1 MFRGGLYWLPRF
13 IRLRKS
19 IDLIYPLKA
28 HVLKACHGF
37 LICAVV
43 APASLAHA
51 ADVLPPPTPLIF
63 YEATAASNSTPVP
76 VVEKW
81 WAIFADP
88 ALDQLIARAEKGNTD
103 IQLAVAR
110 LSQARATLRGAAA
123 AQLPQFNIG
132 GNASKQTGALI
143 NAAGGGGTLYSIGGN
158 LSYELDVLGRLSKG
172 KKAARLDAAAAGE
185 LVRTAHLLIQADTA
199 LAYFEIRT
207 LDEERAALADAA
219 ANERVALE
227 ILEARA
233 RNGLVSELDVVQARG
248 ALATISADLL
258 ALDRRRAEVEHSLA
272 FLMGE
277 PPSKLN
283 IEGML
288 IASPPQI
295 PADIPSA
302 VLGRRADIAAAER
315 RLGAATLRVG
325 VAKASW
331 LPQLSLTGSRGY
343 ASPSLGNLLQSAT
356 QNFGVGFLLSL
367 PFLDGGRRAV
377 AVKSANADV
386 EVAAV
391 EYRAQI
397 LTAFRDVE
405 NQLSAVRL
413 LDAQSAVIATASAAN
428 LRAKDITE
436 ARHRNGMIS
445 RLEVLEANRTQ
456 LQSARDAVQNKFAR
470 YAATIG
476 LVRAL
481 GGGWSGMNSAAKL
494 GAVGGN

>member
-1 MFRGGLYWLPRF
+1 M
-13 IRLRKS
+13 RLTSFHK
-19 IDLIYPLKA
+19 ICLISGIIFPFSTSQAEVPPSPPQTPSSFYQVPANTPLT
-28 HVLKACHGF
+28 
-37 LICAVV
+37 
-43 APASLAHA
+43 
-51 ADVLPPPTPLIF
+51 PPP
-63 YEATAASNSTPVP
+63 VK
-76 VVEKW
+76 EKW
-81 WAIFADP
+81 WTIFADP
-88 ALDQLIARAEKGNTD
+88 ALDQLIDRAEQGNTD

-110 LSQARATLRGAAA
+110 LSQARAQLRSAAA
-123 AQLPQFNIG
+123 EQLPQLSIG

-143 NAAGGGGTLYSIGGN
+143 NAAGGGGTLYSLGGN
-158 LSYELDVLGRLSKG
+158 LSYELDVLGRLSKT
-172 KKAARLDAAAAGE
+172 KKAARLDTAAAGE
-185 LVRTAHLLIQADTA
+185 LVRAAHLLIQTDTA
-199 LAYFEIRT
+199 QAYFEIRT
-207 LDEERAALADAA
+207 LDEERATLAGAA
-219 ANERVALE
+219 ANERAALQ
-227 ILEARA
+227 ILEERA

-248 ALATISADLL
+248 ELATINADLL
-258 ALDRRRAEVEHSLA
+258 ALDRRRAEVEHNLA

-277 PPSKLN
+277 VPSNLN
-283 IEGML
+283 ISGTAV
-288 IASPPQI
+288 ASPPQI

-302 VLGRRADIAAAER
+302 VLARRADIGAAER

-343 ASPSLGNLLQSAT
+343 ASPSLGTLLQSVT

-367 PFLDGGRRAV
+367 PFLDGGRRAA
-377 AVKSANADV
+377 AVKSAKADV

-413 LDAQSAVIATASAAN
+413 LDDQSSVIATASAAN

-445 RLEVLEANRTQ
+445 RLAVLEANRTQ

-470 YAATIG
+470 YVATIG

-481 GGGWSGMNSAAKL
+481 GGGWGNGEVTKL
-494 GAVGGN
+494 GAATLTPAFARTASQ

>member
-1 MFRGGLYWLPRF
+1 MNWGGQRWLPQI
-13 IRLRKS
+13 IRIATLVDRVRLIFFLKS
-19 IDLIYPLKA
+19 CLVSGLLIPFSA
-28 HVLKACHGF
+28 SQ
-37 LICAVV
+37 AVTSPSPSSTPSSFYQ
-43 APASLAHA
+43 APANI
-51 ADVLPPPTPLIF
+51 PPTPLP
-63 YEATAASNSTPVP
+63 ADD
-76 VVEKW
+76 KW
-81 WAIFADP
+81 WAVFADP
-88 ALDQLIARAEKGNTD
+88 VLDQLIDRAEQGNTD

-110 LSQARATLRGAAA
+110 LSQARAQLRGAAA
-123 AQLPQFNIG
+123 EQLPQLSID

-143 NAAGGGGTLYSIGGN
+143 NAAGGGGALYSLGGN
-158 LSYELDVLGRLSKG
+158 LSYELDVLGRLSKT
-172 KKAARLDAAAAGE
+172 KKAARLDADATSE
-185 LVRTAHLLIQADTA
+185 LVRAAQLFIQTDTA
-199 LAYFEIRT
+199 QAYFEIRT
-207 LDEERAALADAA
+207 LDEERAMLAGAA
-219 ANERVALE
+219 ANERAALE
-227 ILEARA
+227 ILEERA

-248 ALATISADLL
+248 ALATINADLL
-258 ALDRRRAEVEHSLA
+258 ALDRRRAEVEHGLA

-277 PPSKLN
+277 VPSNLN
-283 IEGML
+283 IGGTA
-288 IASPPQI
+288 IAPPPQI

-302 VLGRRADIAAAER
+302 VLARRADIGAAER

-343 ASPSLGNLLQSAT
+343 ASPSLGTLLQSAT

-367 PFLDGGRRAV
+367 PFLDGGRRAA
-377 AVKSANADV
+377 AVKRAKADV

-413 LDAQSAVIATASAAN
+413 LDDQSSVIATASAAN

-445 RLEVLEANRTQ
+445 RLAVLEANRTQ
-456 LQSARDAVQNKFAR
+456 LQSARDAIQNKFAR
-470 YAATIG
+470 YVATIG

-481 GGGWSGMNSAAKL
+481 GGGWGGVNDAVKL
-494 GAVGGN
+494 GAVSKN

>member
-1 MFRGGLYWLPRF
+1 M
-13 IRLRKS
+13 
-19 IDLIYPLKA
+19 
-28 HVLKACHGF
+28 
-37 LICAVV
+37 
-43 APASLAHA
+43 PASPSCA
-51 ADVLPPPTPLIF
+51 ADMPSPPSTLPAFYEAGVITTPVTPLI
-63 YEATAASNSTPVP
+63 T
-76 VVEKW
+76 EKW

-88 ALDQLIARAEKGNTD
+88 ALDELIGRAEQGNTD
-103 IQLAVAR
+103 IQLAAAR
-110 LSQARATLRGAAA
+110 LSQARAQVRVAAA
-123 AQLPQFNIG
+123 AQRPQLSIG

-143 NAAGGGGTLYSIGGN
+143 NAAGGGGTLYSLGGD
-158 LSYELDVLGRLSKG
+158 LSYELDILGRLSKG

-185 LVRTAHLLIQADTA
+185 LVRAARLLIQADTA
-199 LAYFEIRT
+199 QAYFEIRT
-207 LDEERAALADAA
+207 LDEERTALTGAA
-219 ANERVALE
+219 ANERAALG

-277 PPSKLN
+277 TPSKLD
-283 IEGML
+283 IGGAV
-288 IASPPQI
+288 IAPPPQI

-302 VLGRRADIAAAER
+302 VLARRADIAAAER

-325 VAKASW
+325 IAKASW

-343 ASPSLGNLLQSAT
+343 ASPSLGTLLQSAT
-356 QNFGVGFLLSL
+356 QNFGIGFLLSL
-367 PFLDGGRRAV
+367 PFLDGGRRA
-377 AVKSANADV
+377 AALKGAKADV

-413 LDAQSAVIATASAAN
+413 LGDQSAVIATASAAN

-445 RLEVLEANRTQ
+445 RLAVLEANRTQ
-456 LQSARDAVQNKFAR
+456 LQSVRDAVQNKFAR
-470 YAATIG
+470 YVATIG

-481 GGGWSGMNSAAKL
+481 GGGWNGGSEAVKL
-494 GAVGGN
+494 GAVSGH

>member
-1 MFRGGLYWLPRF
+1 MRLTFFHKICLLSGALLPFSTSRATTPPS
-13 IRLRKS
+13 L
-19 IDLIYPLKA
+19 PLTPSSFYQTSA
-28 HVLKACHGF
+28 NT
-37 LICAVV
+37 
-43 APASLAHA
+43 PS
-51 ADVLPPPTPLIF
+51 TPLPL
-63 YEATAASNSTPVP
+63 N
-76 VVEKW
+76 EKW
-81 WAIFADP
+81 WTIFADP
-88 ALDQLIARAEKGNTD
+88 ALDQLIDRAEQGNTD

-110 LSQARATLRGAAA
+110 LSQARAQLRSAAA
-123 AQLPQFNIG
+123 EQLPQLSIG

-143 NAAGGGGTLYSIGGN
+143 NAAGGGGTLYSLGGN
-158 LSYELDVLGRLSKG
+158 LSYELDMLGRLSKT
-172 KKAARLDAAAAGE
+172 KKAARLDTAAAGE
-185 LVRTAHLLIQADTA
+185 LVRAAHLLIQADTA
-199 LAYFEIRT
+199 QAYFEIRT
-207 LDEERAALADAA
+207 LDEERATLAGAA
-219 ANERVALE
+219 ANERAALE
-227 ILEARA
+227 ILEERA

-248 ALATISADLL
+248 ELATINADQL
-258 ALDRRRAEVEHSLA
+258 ALDRRRAEVKHSLA

-277 PPSKLN
+277 VPSNLN
-283 IEGML
+283 IAGAA
-288 IASPPQI
+288 IAPPPQI

-302 VLGRRADIAAAER
+302 VLARRADIGAAER

-343 ASPSLGNLLQSAT
+343 ASPSLGTLLQSVT

-367 PFLDGGRRAV
+367 PFLDGGRRAA
-377 AVKSANADV
+377 AVKSAKADV

-413 LDAQSAVIATASAAN
+413 LDDQSSVIATASAAN

-445 RLEVLEANRTQ
+445 RLAVLEANRTQ

-470 YAATIG
+470 YVATIG

-481 GGGWSGMNSAAKL
+481 GGGWGNGEAIKL
-494 GAVGGN
+494 GAATSTPAFARTANQ

>member
-1 MFRGGLYWLPRF
+1 MRLIVFR
-13 IRLRKS
+13 
-19 IDLIYPLKA
+19 
-28 HVLKACHGF
+28 KACLLPGL
-37 LICAVV
+37 LIPFSASQAVTSPSPPLTPSSFFQ
-43 APASLAHA
+43 APAN
-51 ADVLPPPTPLIF
+51 VPTTPLPG
-63 YEATAASNSTPVP
+63 NDN
-76 VVEKW
+76 W
-81 WAIFADP
+81 WAVFADP
-88 ALDQLIARAEKGNTD
+88 VLDQLIDRAEQGNTD
-103 IQLAVAR
+103 IQLAAAR
-110 LSQARATLRGAAA
+110 LSQARAQLRGAAA
-123 AQLPQFNIG
+123 EQLPQLNIG

-143 NAAGGGGTLYSIGGN
+143 NAAGGGGTLYSLGGN
-158 LSYELDVLGRLSKG
+158 LSYELDVLGRLSKT
-172 KKAARLDAAAAGE
+172 KKAARFDAAATAE
-185 LVRTAHLLIQADTA
+185 LVRAARLLIQADTA
-199 LAYFEIRT
+199 QAYFEIRT
-207 LDEERAALADAA
+207 LDEERATLAGAA
-219 ANERVALE
+219 ANERAALE
-227 ILEARA
+227 ILEERA

-248 ALATISADLL
+248 ELATINADLL

-277 PPSKLN
+277 VPSNLN
-283 IEGML
+283 ISGSA
-288 IASPPQI
+288 IAPPPQI

-302 VLGRRADIAAAER
+302 VLSRRADIGAAER

-343 ASPSLGNLLQSAT
+343 ASPSLGTLLQSVT

-367 PFLDGGRRAV
+367 PFLDGGRRAA
-377 AVKSANADV
+377 AVKSAKADV

-413 LDAQSAVIATASAAN
+413 LDDQSAVIATASAAN
-428 LRAKDITE
+428 LRARDITE

-445 RLEVLEANRTQ
+445 RLAVLEANRTQ

-470 YAATIG
+470 YVATIG

-481 GGGWSGMNSAAKL
+481 GGGWGGVNDAVKL
-494 GAVGGN
+494 GALSKD